1 MMRKK
6 YILITD
12 ANVADPLTKPLPQP
26 SMRGMLELWA
36 FDVYLID
43 SSASGRLLEI
53 CPRGNHVR

>member
-1 MMRKK
+1 MLNLDLFK
-6 YILITD
+6 IHTD

-26 SMRGMLELWA
+26 KHEGHVRAMA

-53 CPRGNHVR
+53 CPRGNHV